1 MFNQGEYSC
10 GQSLEANIPSDLCVP
25 IGLILPDSY
34 EFIVNDEKETD
45 PTSVVPIHDK
55 KMDHLLDL
63 VSLKSQN
70 HNRKTKKNRKPI
82 KRSKSPRS
90 IFFWK

>member
-1 MFNQGEYSC
+1 MFRQGEYSC

-25 IGLILPDSY
+25 IGLILPESY

-45 PTSVVPIHDK
+45 PMSVTSIHEK
-55 KMDHLLDL
+55 KIDHLLDL
-63 VSLKSQN
+63 VSFKSTN
-70 HNRKTKKNRKPI
+70 YHRKTKKNRKPI